1 MEVIIPSSINLLGFV
16 QLTWDVLEDCSV
28 ISSHMVTD
36 LSLNDI
42 FRSLQGRRMSPEL
55 FKTACDLPHASER
68 RTGLWNPAG
77 CGPHLFSKRSRKEDS
92 LFMVGGEGILYI
104 PLTRLRYSTKKRQRW
119 GLFTYADENYCHC
132 KHRLTPKYVFICST
146 SNYHLLL
153 CWHDCVHFTGIISLK
168 SVKSHFEYLKIENT
182 NLKSPKIPSWL
193 RVSSCA

>member
-16 QLTWDVLEDCSV
+16 QLTWDVLEERSV

-42 FRSLQGRRMSPEL
+42 FRSSQGRRMSPEL

-77 CGPHLFSKRSRKEDS
+77 CRPHLFSKRSRKEDS

-104 PLTRLRYSTKKRQRW
+104 PLTRLRYCTKKKTAMKIIAIANTDWLQNTFLFVPPQIIIYCFV
-119 GLFTYADENYCHC
+119 GLTVC
-132 KHRLTPKYVFICST
+132 I
-146 SNYHLLL
+146 LLESF
-153 CWHDCVHFTGIISLK
+153 H
-168 SVKSHFEYLKIENT
+168 
-182 NLKSPKIPSWL
+182 
-193 RVSSCA
+193 